1 MNHKTLNVGVLGAGW
16 WAAEAHLPALA
27 AHPRARIAGVQ
38 TRSAEKAAK
47 LREQFGAL
55 PVFAT
60 ADELLAV
67 PSLDAVV
74 ISSTPQVH
82 HQQAGAA
89 LERGLHVLIEKPMTL
104 RAAESAELVALAE
117 NKGLQFLISCPWHYT
132 RHAMEARG
140 RIAAGEIGKVRLV
153 SMFMS
158 NFTLPLY
165 QGRPFSELMGGSDG
179 VDAAAAPL
187 IEPNRC
193 SYSNPAVAGGGHIY
207 CQASHILAYLGFL
220 TGLEPLEISARF
232 DNAGTA
238 VDATNVAHIR
248 LEGGAL
254 ASVGTLGTRSDIERF
269 YEVRVIGSGGVVAME
284 LWKGVC
290 TIQKAG
296 SPPEGLP
303 PLAAD
308 EVYPKFAPTN
318 NFVDAALGLAP
329 NLSPPSLGHYAMRL
343 IEGACRSAD
352 EGRTTLLRPTPK
364 RGCGQIGG

>member
-1 MNHKTLNVGVLGAGW
+1 MKTKTLNVGVLGSGW

-27 AHPRARIAGVQ
+27 AHPRARLAGMQ
-38 TRSAEKAAK
+38 TRDTAKADK
-47 LREQFGAL
+47 LRAAFGDV
-55 PVFAT
+55 PVHGA
-60 ADELLAV
+60 AEDLLAT
-67 PSLDAVV
+67 PGLGAVI

-82 HQQAGAA
+82 YAQARAA

-117 NKGLQFLISCPWHYT
+117 SKGLQFLISCPWHYT
-132 RHAMEARG
+132 RHGIEARA
-140 RIAAGEIGKVRLV
+140 RIAAGDLGSIRLV
-153 SMFMS
+153 SILMS
-158 NFTLPLY
+158 NITLPLY

-193 SYSNPAVAGGGHIY
+193 SYSDPAVAGGGHIY

-220 TGLEPLEISARF
+220 TGLDPLEVSARF

-254 ASVGTLGTRSDIERF
+254 ASLGTLATRSDIERF
-269 YEVRVIGSGGVVAME
+269 YEVRVIGTGGAVAME
-284 LWKGVC
+284 LWKGAC

-296 SPPEGLP
+296 APPAELP
-303 PLAAD
+303 PLGAD
-308 EVYPKFAPTN
+308 EIYPKFAPTN
-318 NFVDAALGLAP
+318 NLVDAALGLAP
-329 NLSPPSLGHYAMRL
+329 NLSPASLGHYAMRL

-352 EGRTTLLRPTPK
+352 EGRAISLRP
-364 RGCGQIGG
+364 